1 LLRDPDEEQF
11 PSSDSL
17 SDPGGSKR
25 VKPFSSAFSLDLE
38 AIDTLPRTE
47 LRSPGIVPDE
57 TELPA
62 TAGAAL
68 RRGMLRM
75 LGTIEHFRLL

>member
-1 LLRDPDEEQF
+1 LLRDPDEERL

-25 VKPFSSAFSLDLE
+25 VKPFAVAFPVKLE
-38 AIDTLPRTE
+38 ALGAPLRTE
-47 LRSPGIVPDE
+47 VRSPGVVPDE
-57 TELPA
+57 TELAA
-62 TAGAAL
+62 TEGAAL